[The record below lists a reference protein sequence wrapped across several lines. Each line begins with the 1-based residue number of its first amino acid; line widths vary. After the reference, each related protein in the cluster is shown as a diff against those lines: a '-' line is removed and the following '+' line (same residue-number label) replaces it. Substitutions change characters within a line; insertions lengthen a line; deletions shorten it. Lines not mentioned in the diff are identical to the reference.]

1 MDLLEYQ
8 AKQLFDEVGIP
19 VLPSQTIDDS
29 TEIKKLQIP
38 YPVVLKSQVRAGG
51 RSRAGGIRFVE
62 NTIDAI
68 AAARAIFNLPII
80 GEYPQVLMAEARYD
94 AEREFFLAVV
104 LDYQLQFP
112 VLLGSA
118 SGGINIEA
126 LLENMQKVVVEEEF
140 SAFYARRLAI
150 KMGLQG
156 VLLQSVSAILEKM
169 YHLFV
174 DKDLDIIEIN
184 PLGVSTDGEIMALD
198 GKITV
203 NDRALKRHPD
213 LISLAMPKPSLSE
226 ETSDPEPRLLEGVDD
241 KGNIGIICNSA
252 LLAQATWD
260 LIAQEK
266 GKLACCLIVGE
277 TDEGELLSAS
287 SLTMQ
292 MEQALERALAVP
304 GLKTLLINVLGG
316 TPITQAVA
324 QAMERYW
331 QPQIEQ
337 ITQTKTEERT
347 ERATGGTS
355 RRRKTRSSPRQEVES
370 PQWVVR
376 LAVAEIEP
384 IREQLAAMPIHWNDD
399 LESAVSQT
407 ISLAKSK

>member
-19 VLPSQTIDDS
+19 ILPSQTIDDS
-29 TEIKKLQIP
+29 REIKKLQIP

-68 AAARAIFNLPII
+68 AAARAIFNLPIL

-94 AEREFFLAVV
+94 AKREFFLAVV

-118 SGGINIEA
+118 SGGIDIEA
-126 LLENMQKVVVEEEF
+126 LLDNMQKVVVEEEF

-150 KMGLQG
+150 KMELQG

-169 YHLFV
+169 YHLFI

-184 PLGVSTDGEIMALD
+184 PLGVSTDGQIMALD

-226 ETSDPEPRLLEGVDD
+226 DPEIPEPRLLESFDD

-260 LIAQEK
+260 LISQEK

-277 TDEGELLSAS
+277 TDQGELLSSS
-287 SLTMQ
+287 SLALQ

-324 QAMERYW
+324 QAVERYW
-331 QPQIEQ
+331 QQQIEQ
-337 ITQTKTEERT
+337 AHSKNEERT
-347 ERATGGTS
+347 ERATGAAS
-355 RRRKTRSSPRQEVES
+355 RRRSSSPRQEVDP

-384 IREQLAAMPIHWNDD
+384 IKEQLAAMPIHWNDD
-399 LESAVSQT
+399 LETAVSQT

>member
-8 AKQLFDEVGIP
+8 AKQLFNEVGIP
-19 VLPSQTIDDS
+19 TLPSQTIDDS
-29 TEIKKLQIP
+29 REIKRLQIP

-68 AAARAIFNLPII
+68 AAARAIFNLPIL
-80 GEYPQVLMAEARYD
+80 GEYPQVLMAEARYN
-94 AEREFFLAVV
+94 AKREFFLAVV

-126 LLENMQKVVVEEEF
+126 LLDNMQKVVVEEEF

-156 VLLQSVSAILEKM
+156 VLVQSVSAIIEKM

-184 PLGVSTDGEIMALD
+184 PLGVSTDGEVMALD

-203 NDRALKRHPD
+203 NDRALNRHPD
-213 LISLAMPKPSLSE
+213 LISLAMPTSLSE
-226 ETSDPEPRLLEGVDD
+226 EISASPEPRVLEEVDD

-260 LIAQEK
+260 LISQER
-266 GKLACCLIVGE
+266 GISCCLIVGE
-277 TDEGELLSAS
+277 TPQGELLSS
-287 SLTMQ
+287 SALALQ

-304 GLKTLLINVLGG
+304 GLKILLINILGG
-316 TPITQAVA
+316 TPITEAVA
-324 QAMERYW
+324 QAIERYW
-331 QPQIEQ
+331 QLKIEQ
-337 ITQTKTEERT
+337 DSQSEERT
-347 ERATGGTS
+347 ERATGSTKRS
-355 RRRKTRSSPRQEVES
+355 RRSRSSSRNQVEQ

-376 LAVAEIEP
+376 LAVAVEP
-384 IREQLAAMPIHWNDD
+384 VKEQLAAMPIHWSDD
-399 LESAVSQT
+399 LETAVSQT
-407 ISLAKSK
+407 ISLAKS

>member
-19 VLPSQTIDDS
+19 TLPSQTIDDS
-29 TEIKKLQIP
+29 REIKKLQIP

-68 AAARAIFNLPII
+68 AAARAIFNLPIL

-94 AEREFFLAVV
+94 AKREFFLAVV

-126 LLENMQKVVVEEEF
+126 LLDNMQKVVVEEEF

-174 DKDLDIIEIN
+174 VKDLDIIEIN

-213 LISLAMPKPSLSE
+213 LISLAMPKPSFD
-226 ETSDPEPRLLEGVDD
+226 ETSDPEPRLLEGFDD

-277 TDEGELLSAS
+277 TDQGELLSAS
-287 SLTMQ
+287 SLALQ

-316 TPITQAVA
+316 TSITEAVA
-324 QAMERYW
+324 QAVERYW

-337 ITQTKTEERT
+337 VTQSETEERT
-347 ERATGGTS
+347 ERATGGAS
-355 RRRKTRSSPRQEVES
+355 RRRKSRSSPRQEVEL

-384 IREQLAAMPIHWNDD
+384 IREHLAAMPIHWNDD

>member
-29 TEIKKLQIP
+29 REIKKLQIP

-68 AAARAIFNLPII
+68 AAARAIFNLPIL

-94 AEREFFLAVV
+94 AKREFFLAVV

-118 SGGINIEA
+118 SGGIDIEV
-126 LLENMQKVVVEEEF
+126 LLDNMQKVVVEEEF

-169 YHLFV
+169 YHLFI

-226 ETSDPEPRLLEGVDD
+226 APEIPEPRLLERFDD

-260 LIAQEK
+260 VISQEK

-277 TDEGELLSAS
+277 TDQGELLSSS
-287 SLTMQ
+287 SLALQ

-324 QAMERYW
+324 QAVERYW

-337 ITQTKTEERT
+337 AHSKNEERT
-347 ERATGGTS
+347 ERATGAAS
-355 RRRKTRSSPRQEVES
+355 RKRTRSSPRQEVEP

-384 IREQLAAMPIHWNDD
+384 IKEQLAAMPIHWNDD
-399 LESAVSQT
+399 LETAVSQT